1 MNKMDLFKAIGIV
14 DDDIL
19 ERSEKNSPKTNRK
32 TSKKAL
38 SLIAAIMLLMIIT
51 VSAYAS
57 SKYDLGFYLSTRF
70 GGTVDMLD
78 SITAVPAN
86 VD

>member
-19 ERSEKNSPKTNRK
+19 ERSEKISPKTNRK
-32 TSKKAL
+32 TPKKAL

-57 SKYDLGFYLSTRF
+57 SKYDLGFYLVER
-70 GGTVDMLD
+70 
-78 SITAVPAN
+78 
-86 VD
+86 